1 LPVVPRR
8 RALNLSSVT
17 QNQQYASLHAT
28 FTSTTGAVNEHLAWH
43 QSHGSGSDDHFLF
56 WHRYYLRWLED
67 YLGAQGA
74 DYTAPVPYWPSN
86 TPIPAELSAG
96 TLDTT
101 PNVTPPSWTTM
112 AGGTTPAP
120 FFGYTSLGQFKSS
133 AELGRAIG
141 ASYHGTVHGTVG
153 GTMATFS
160 SPLAPIFYPWH
171 GYIDH
176 IWAEWQ
182 RRTMALPVAVM
193 RGQVE
198 STDAGAVRINLF
210 VRRVD
215 GRLWERYWNGSSW
228 TWVDTGKAVY
238 GRVVPLVRGEVDD
251 VDADDLRINLFVQGA
266 DRKLWERYWNGS
278 AWSWVDTGKQVDGEP
293 LVLARGN
300 LGSPSG
306 GSLRVNLFVRGVDGK
321 LWERFWNGSS
331 WSWVDTGKAVAG
343 DPVAVVRGEVDEV
356 DADDLRINLFV
367 RGADNTLWER
377 YWNGSAWTW
386 VDTGKQV
393 SDDPVV
399 LIRGNTGSPGGGGI
413 RINLFVRGL
422 DGRLWERY
430 WNGTSWTWV
439 NTGKGIVGRVAA
451 VMRGNRA
458 STSGANVRINL
469 FAQGTDGKLWE
480 RYWNGSAWS
489 WVDTGK
495 PADGEPLALIRGNTD
510 SVDGADVRINLFAPV
525 LQATV
530 SGGPTPHTHY
540 DIRLWERY
548 WNGAAWAWVDTGRDI
563 RGRPAAIVRGDV
575 EEVATSGLRINLWV
589 AGDDGRLWERYWN
602 GSAWAWA
609 DTGAGVAI

>member
-8 RALNLSSVT
+8 RPLDLSSVT

-43 QSHGSGSDDHFLF
+43 QSHGSGSDDYFLF

-120 FFGYTSLGQFKSS
+120 FFGYPSLGQFKSS

-171 GYIDH
+171 GYVDH

-182 RRTMALPVAVM
+182 RRTMALPVVVV

-210 VRRVD
+210 VRR
-215 GRLWERYWNGSSW
+215 
-228 TWVDTGKAVY
+228 A
-238 GRVVPLVRGEVDD
+238 
-251 VDADDLRINLFVQGA
+251 
-266 DRKLWERYWNGS
+266 
-278 AWSWVDTGKQVDGEP
+278 
-293 LVLARGN
+293 
-300 LGSPSG
+300 
-306 GSLRVNLFVRGVDGK
+306 DGK
-321 LWERFWNGSS
+321 
-331 WSWVDTGKAVAG
+331 
-343 DPVAVVRGEVDEV
+343 
-356 DADDLRINLFV
+356 
-367 RGADNTLWER
+367 LWER

-386 VDTGKQV
+386 VDTGK
-393 SDDPVV
+393 
-399 LIRGNTGSPGGGGI
+399 
-413 RINLFVRGL
+413 
-422 DGRLWERY
+422 
-430 WNGTSWTWV
+430 
-439 NTGKGIVGRVAA
+439 
-451 VMRGNRA
+451 
-458 STSGANVRINL
+458 
-469 FAQGTDGKLWE
+469 
-480 RYWNGSAWS
+480 
-489 WVDTGK
+489 
-495 PADGEPLALIRGNTD
+495 PADGEPLALIRGDTD
-510 SVDGADVRINLFAPV
+510 SIDGADVRINLFAPV

-548 WNGAAWAWVDTGRDI
+548 WNGAAWSWVDTGKDI
-563 RGRPAAIVRGDV
+563 RGRPAAIVRSDV
-575 EEVATSGLRINLWV
+575 EDVGTSALRINLWSR
-589 AGDDGRLWERYWN
+589 ATTAAS
-602 GSAWAWA
+602 GSATGTAPPWAWA
-609 DTGAGVAI
+609 DSGAAVAI